1 MAEAAKGRGAARQPE
16 GTVRGGEGAHMQ
28 TGKGER
34 GREGRVRDC
43 VGWIRDPQ
51 ARRGEECSGECSW
64 HRKGCACGRFLPAT
78 VCLLDVLQTAQAES
92 EQGGAAILSRG
103 KACELGGRICLSAC
117 EGANKQTGE
126 MTLPLW
132 FRGGSRDGE

>member
-1 MAEAAKGRGAARQPE
+1 
-16 GTVRGGEGAHMQ
+16 MQ

-34 GREGRVRDC
+34 GREDRVRDC
-43 VGWIRDPQ
+43 VGCRSADGDPQ
-51 ARRGEECSGECSW
+51 ARGGEQCSGECSW
-64 HRKGCACGRFLPAT
+64 RRRHCACGCFLPAT
-78 VCLLDVLQTAQAES
+78 VCLLDVLQTAQAEL

-103 KACELGGRICLSAC
+103 KACELGGRVCLSAC